1 MNIYDNL
8 IKLWTGGGNENSEN
22 IYTHIWNM
30 EYQKSKIKF
39 QYNINMQTVVA
50 YVALEALQVS

>member
-1 MNIYDNL
+1 MN
-8 IKLWTGGGNENSEN
+8 GGGNENSEN

-30 EYQKSKIKF
+30 ECQKNKIKL

-50 YVALEALQVS
+50 YVALEVSQAL

>member
-30 EYQKSKIKF
+30 EYQKNKIKL
-39 QYNINMQTVVA
+39 QNMHTVVV
-50 YVALEALQVS
+50 YVVLEVSQAS